1 MATLILARLP
11 KGKRS
16 NIASNLSLSE
26 PFTYARAVQR
36 IICNCQAMKTAT
48 FPARAPPS
56 TMSIY
61 VGAVLDRQDK
71 YNVLFFVDPVDDP
84 EIAS

>member
-1 MATLILARLP
+1 
-11 KGKRS
+11 
-16 NIASNLSLSE
+16 
-26 PFTYARAVQR
+26 
-36 IICNCQAMKTAT
+36 
-48 FPARAPPS
+48 
-56 TMSIY
+56 MSIY